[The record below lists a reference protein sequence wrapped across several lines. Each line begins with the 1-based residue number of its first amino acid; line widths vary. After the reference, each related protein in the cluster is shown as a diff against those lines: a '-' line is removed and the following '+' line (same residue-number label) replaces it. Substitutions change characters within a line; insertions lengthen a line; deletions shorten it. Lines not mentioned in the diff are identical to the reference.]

1 MSGTLVEA
9 VAEPRQEALNCEE
22 IARALIAHSA
32 QASALAADVESLER
46 VSDWHDVLEQVG
58 VFAASLQSMQGLL
71 ATLTL
76 VGTSRRRN
84 PHQVDDAREE
94 ECSAVNRDVSDD
106 LEEPEQEHES
116 EDEETPIVAVR
127 WALLSL
133 GLLNRASDE
142 SSETEQEED
151 VAQDLQTSSAM
162 AAAPKLTSESLVSVA
177 KEDQTDDILLAKP
190 SSPPSAARA
199 QDSPR
204 KPELLLL
211 IAGLLKKKR
220 ETLLLRSSM
229 SPEAQRRLREVE
241 EDIARVEKEL
251 SLRGAATYKAIVS
264 SPATPTPTISTK
276 KMKDHHLSIPEVW
289 AISPPSAGSTT
300 TPASN
305 APLPTTPSP
314 MRGTLARPRTWDE
327 PIQDSK
333 EVQNSPKPNEVVKES
348 FAPGIDSGDAVLMA
362 SARSGAALLDHCIE
376 VQLQPLEAD
385 PPITDKENLRCC
397 PNTFFQ
403 VSPVNVI
410 TPRET
415 YTKASPMPSPSPAFE
430 RRAASTPGRRAAS
443 SFGSTGLF
451 RETPSPR
458 TLLQQRSPATTPVPP
473 QLPQPRSLFGSV
485 SPPRYRN
492 NAQLLEDWTNAT
504 ATILQGTSAAG
515 PSPSRPVP
523 AWPAFDSNSPVKAL
537 PRAASMAT
545 VNRSPSAPVLGEKS
559 RKTADRDVKFRR
571 MSNIS
576 GRLLDDTPSNLT
588 DFRKSL
594 ELATRRKDDRPSS
607 RSRMKKTAP
616 WR

>member
-1 MSGTLVEA
+1 MSETLVEA
-9 VAEPRQEALNCEE
+9 VSEPREDGQNFEE
-22 IARALIAHSA
+22 IARALIAYSA
-32 QASALAADVESLER
+32 QASALADGVQSLGR
-46 VSDWHDVLEQVG
+46 VSDWHAVLEQVS
-58 VFAASLQSMQGLL
+58 VFAASLKSMQGHL

-76 VGTSRRRN
+76 AGSSRQRN
-84 PHQVDDAREE
+84 PQLVDTAHPEAE
-94 ECSAVNRDVSDD
+94 ECFAVNRDVSDD

-116 EDEETPIVAVR
+116 EDEEPPIVAVR

-133 GLLNRASDE
+133 GLLNQASDE
-142 SSETEQEED
+142 SSETEPGEV
-151 VAQDLQTSSAM
+151 VAQDLQTSAM
-162 AAAPKLTSESLVSVA
+162 VDAAPKLMPESLASVA
-177 KEDQTDDILLAKP
+177 EEDQTDHTLQAQP
-190 SSPPSAARA
+190 SSPPLAGRA
-199 QDSPR
+199 QDSSR

-251 SLRGAATYKAIVS
+251 SLRGAATYNAIVS
-264 SPATPTPTISTK
+264 SPATPTPTISTNK
-276 KMKDHHLSIPEVW
+276 AKEHHLSIPEAW
-289 AISPPSAGSTT
+289 ASSPPSAGSTT

-305 APLPTTPSP
+305 APLTTTPSP
-314 MRGTLARPRTWDE
+314 VQGTLARPRTWDDPDE
-327 PIQDSK
+327 DCK
-333 EVQNSPKPNEVVKES
+333 EVQDSPKLNEAVKGS
-348 FAPGIDSGDAVLMA
+348 FTPGIDSGDAVLMA
-362 SARSGAALLDHCIE
+362 SARSGAALLEHCTE
-376 VQLQPLEAD
+376 LQHLEAD
-385 PPITDKENLRCC
+385 PPIADKENLRCC
-397 PNTFFQ
+397 PNAFFQ
-403 VSPVNVI
+403 VPSVNII

-443 SFGSTGLF
+443 SFGSSGLF

-458 TLLQQRSPATTPVPP
+458 IILQQRSPATTPVPP
-473 QLPQPRSLFGSV
+473 PLPQPRSLFGSV

-504 ATILQGTSAAG
+504 ATLLQGTSAAG
-515 PSPSRPVP
+515 PSPSKPVP

-537 PRAASMAT
+537 PRASAIAM

-559 RKTADRDVKFRR
+559 RKAAEGDVKFRR
-571 MSNIS
+571 TSNIS

-594 ELATRRKDDRPSS
+594 ELATRQKDDRPCS
-607 RSRMKKTAP
+607 RSRLKKAAP